1 MFPMATVFPVS
12 GNTVQ
17 LGTIMSAV
25 SSTLAAAQRLLADS
39 LARGWT
45 VNRLDKSRFE
55 RGQAQPTAVFNLV
68 APDERSAFQ
77 LVQVIEN
84 PFPRDIESWLR
95 SLEFMRDH
103 PYLLVSRFLSRTSRS
118 LLEEA
123 GVNAGRKL
131 SSSRRLNL
139 EHPYPRSSAASTSLP
154 LPLSR

>member
-1 MFPMATVFPVS
+1 
-12 GNTVQ
+12 
-17 LGTIMSAV
+17 
-25 SSTLAAAQRLLADS
+25 
-39 LARGWT
+39 
-45 VNRLDKSRFE
+45 VNRLDESRFE

-118 LLEEA
+118 LLEAA
-123 GVNAGRKL
+123 GVNYAVTGSFAAAVRAPVAPPSL
-131 SSSRRLNL
+131 LVCHVDAPTEVAEETGLLEATSRGSVYLL
-139 EHPYPRSSAASTSLP
+139 RSS
-154 LPLSR
+154 